1 MTSDSS
7 VVPGCLLRYLVRAA
21 TMAVSAASDAVVW
34 ANKEIELSFVG
45 ERGKKEPSSDLNDT
59 TTHLVRV
66 PEGAV

>member
-1 MTSDSS
+1 
-7 VVPGCLLRYLVRAA
+7 
-21 TMAVSAASDAVVW
+21 MAVSAASDAVVW